1 MKEKTSLAK
10 NYIYNTIYTSL
21 NVLFPLVTIPY
32 LSRVLLPEGVG
43 KVSYATNIVSWFTLF
58 ASLGIPRYG
67 VREMAKARKKGNEET
82 VFFELFSINAVAS
95 LVASVVYYL
104 LIFLNGSFKAEQTL
118 YMIVGIQVVLNMF
131 NVDWF
136 YQGMEDYL
144 YITRRSILIKTISLV
159 SIFLFVGCERDYL
172 KYAIILVVATV
183 GNYIF
188 NVIHVFNYITC
199 CPQKLSVKRH
209 LGSVIVLFS
218 TQIAVSLY
226 ALLDTTM
233 IGIFCKEENVA
244 YYSYPVT
251 LVRTIVTI
259 ITAIGTVM
267 LPRLT
272 ILVQEKKYIELKMLV
287 ETTLNILLFLSI
299 PAFCG
304 LLLVSRKLVLFFF
317 GEAFEPAVNT
327 IRILAFLIP
336 IMSLGNLFGT
346 QLLMAFNKEK
356 QLLYSVVLGSIVNM
370 SLNFILIRKYA
381 QNGAAFASVVTELLV
396 MLIQVILVNRNI
408 RIKID
413 FFDLLKTIISVLF
426 MCAVVLV
433 INRVFQNGLAGFF
446 LSIMLGAIVYISVA
460 IFLKEKVC
468 VLLWNMLRK
477 K

>member
-1 MKEKTSLAK
+1 
-10 NYIYNTIYTSL
+10 
-21 NVLFPLVTIPY
+21 
-32 LSRVLLPEGVG
+32 
-43 KVSYATNIVSWFTLF
+43 
-58 ASLGIPRYG
+58 
-67 VREMAKARKKGNEET
+67 
-82 VFFELFSINAVAS
+82 
-95 LVASVVYYL
+95 
-104 LIFLNGSFKAEQTL
+104 
-118 YMIVGIQVVLNMF
+118 
-131 NVDWF
+131 
-136 YQGMEDYL
+136 
-144 YITRRSILIKTISLV
+144 
-159 SIFLFVGCERDYL
+159 
-172 KYAIILVVATV
+172 
-183 GNYIF
+183 
-188 NVIHVFNYITC
+188 
-199 CPQKLSVKRH
+199 
-209 LGSVIVLFS
+209 
-218 TQIAVSLY
+218 
-226 ALLDTTM
+226 
-233 IGIFCKEENVA
+233 
-244 YYSYPVT
+244 
-251 LVRTIVTI
+251 
-259 ITAIGTVM
+259 
-267 LPRLT
+267 
-272 ILVQEKKYIELKMLV
+272 
-287 ETTLNILLFLSI
+287 
-299 PAFCG
+299 
-304 LLLVSRKLVLFFF
+304 LVLFFF